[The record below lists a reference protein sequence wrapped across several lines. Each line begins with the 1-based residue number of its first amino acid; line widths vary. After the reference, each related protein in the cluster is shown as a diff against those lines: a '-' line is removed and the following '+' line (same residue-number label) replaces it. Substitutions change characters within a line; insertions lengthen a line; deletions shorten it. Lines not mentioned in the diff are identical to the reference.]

1 MTDFGTRLKRA
12 RKLKHITQRELADLL
27 GVEQSAISNY
37 ETNFRLPAA
46 SALMEIAN
54 NLDVS
59 VSYLLGGEPLGD
71 KTLDGEPD
79 IDSFD
84 SMAASNL
91 VYSRM
96 DLKRFQAEFLENL
109 MQKRFT
115 DAYEI
120 IRDISHDGIGL
131 IDLYQYVFEPT
142 MKEVGN
148 LWETGKISIADE
160 HIISDLIDRALISIS
175 ENGYRASGPSKN
187 LTAAF
192 LLPGA
197 EMHQLPLK
205 MTAAIFKDAGWT
217 VNYIGKSIPLFSLQH
232 YLEKNVVDVLVLSIT
247 LKEHLNSCES
257 LIQLIKGMQLVNQP
271 RILIGGNAIE
281 NETVALQTLGA
292 DMYLESLQSLNE
304 SLSAL
309 EETLINLK
317 NK

>member
-46 SALMEIAN
+46 SSLMEIAN
-54 NLDVS
+54 HLDVS
-59 VSYLLGGEPLGD
+59 VAYLLGGEA
-71 KTLDGEPD
+71 D
-79 IDSFD
+79 IDTFD
-84 SMAASNL
+84 SMPASNL
-91 VYSRM
+91 VYSQTDIR
-96 DLKRFQAEFLENL
+96 QVQSEFLEEL

-115 DAYEI
+115 EAYER
-120 IRDISHDGIGL
+120 IRNISYDGIGL

-175 ENGYRASGPSKN
+175 ENGYKASGPSKN

-192 LLPGA
+192 VLPGA

-232 YLEKNVVDVLVLSIT
+232 YLEKNIIDVLVLSIT
-247 LKEHLNSCES
+247 LKEHLN
-257 LIQLIKGMQLVNQP
+257 K
-271 RILIGGNAIE
+271 IGRAH
-281 NETVALQTLGA
+281 V
-292 DMYLESLQSLNE
+292 
-304 SLSAL
+304 
-309 EETLINLK
+309 
-317 NK
+317 